1 MCIFIEQDQRDKK
14 NHWKVNNK
22 STIKRIFHSAVCKY
36 YRRKW

>member
-1 MCIFIEQDQRDKK
+1 
-14 NHWKVNNK
+14 VNNK